1 MLRRR
6 TKSQTVKQTSKYSIF
21 SMADRN
27 RTVCLD
33 STKRRRLVE
42 SMQQYGFIPAYP
54 IYVYRRDGRME
65 VQDGQH
71 RLAAARQLGLP
82 VYYIEVS
89 HGIDIPRIQN
99 TQAPWTI
106 RDYAESYANTGNPH
120 YRHLL
125 DFAEIHDI
133 PLSTARAILSNRVG
147 GRAGDMSSKFQR
159 GEWKI
164 TSQENADRVVY
175 LLSAV
180 TSVAPQCRSRFL
192 IAALFAYSL
201 IEGVDDRQ
209 LTVNLHRKPELARQY
224 GSRDGYLDM
233 LEQIYNFGS
242 RQAVPI
248 RICAENML
256 KNRNRRKAG

>member
-1 MLRRR
+1 MPR
-6 TKSQTVKQTSKYSIF
+6 TKAKNQTVKQTSDYSIF

-33 STKRRRLVE
+33 SAKRRRLVQ

-54 IYVYRRDGRME
+54 IYVYRTDGRME

-106 RDYAESYANTGNPH
+106 RDYAESYANAGNPH
-120 YRHLL
+120 YKQLL

-147 GRAGDMSSKFQR
+147 SQTGDMCAKFQR

-164 TSQENADRVVY
+164 TSRENAERVVH
-175 LLSAV
+175 LLSAI
-180 TSVAPQCRSRFL
+180 TAVAPQCRSRFL

-201 IEGVDDRQ
+201 LDGADDRQ

-233 LEQIYNFGS
+233 LEQIYNFRS

-248 RICAENML
+248 RVYAENML
-256 KNRNRRKAG
+256 KKRSRR